1 MMTLTN
7 LLLYVISPLTLLFL
21 IGMLMMILRCY
32 RKVEQGTAIIRTG
45 FGGTKVSFEGIVTF
59 PILHRMETMDICVKR
74 VEIDRMGENGL
85 VCRDN
90 LRADV
95 KVAFF
100 VRVNK
105 TAQDVLKVAQSLGC
119 RRASETRE
127 LVAFFDAKFSEA
139 LKTAGKQFDFV
150 HLYTDR
156 MRFKEEIL
164 KVVGTDLNGYALDD
178 AAIDYLEQTPIA
190 KLDPNHILD
199 AEGIKK
205 ITELTAAQAVLA
217 NNINRERER
226 TIKRQDVETREKIL
240 ELERQQAEAEQ
251 RQKRE
256 IAEVTARETAQAMRV
271 QQEEKLKAER
281 ARITTEEEVA
291 VAEENKL
298 RQIVVAV
305 RNKERTDQV
314 EAERVE
320 KDRALEATE
329 RERVVSLS
337 QIDRDKAIEVE
348 KRAIAEV
355 IRERVVVERTMVAE
369 EEKIKDTRAF
379 AGAERE
385 RQVLVTQERAEA
397 EKFKVKEVVT
407 AEAQKEAARE
417 TAEKIKIEADARK
430 AAAERDADA
439 RKTLADAQSAEEA
452 VLGIGEAR
460 VLEAKAGATQLMG
473 LAEAKVIETKTGA
486 EAQGIRA
493 KLLAEAEGLKAKAVA
508 DAEGITQKAEAMK
521 LFHEAGREHEEFK
534 MTLNRE
540 LQVDL
545 AALTTRKD
553 IAAEQA
559 RVLAEALK
567 SAKIDIVGGDQAFFD
582 RLVNAISGG
591 KALDRWVKN
600 SEVLTDTVDSLF
612 VDGPDQMPAKLRELA
627 GRFGVTAESAKNA
640 TVAALLAKLS
650 AGAEGRDK
658 SLLADLKRAAEAA
671 GLLNAPAAPFLADK
685 R

>member
-1 MMTLTN
+1 MLTFA
-7 LLLYVISPLTLLFL
+7 LYAL
-21 IGMLMMILRCY
+21 IPIAVLVFFGIVVMLLRCY

-45 FGGTKVSFEGIVTF
+45 LGGTKVSFEGIVVI
-59 PILHRMETMDICVKR
+59 PVIHRMETMDICVKR
-74 VEIDRMGENGL
+74 VEIDRMSENGL

-105 TAQDVLKVAQSLGC
+105 SPQDVLKVAQSLGC
-119 RRASETRE
+119 RRASDSRE

-164 KVVGTDLNGYALDD
+164 KVVGTDLNGYVLDD
-178 AAIDYLEQTPIA
+178 AAIDYLEQTPVS

-271 QQEEKLKAER
+271 QQEERLKAER
-281 ARITTEEEVA
+281 ARIATEEEVA
-291 VAEENKL
+291 VAEENKK
-298 RQIVVAV
+298 RQIVVAE
-305 RNKERTDQV
+305 RNRERTDKV

-329 RERVVSLS
+329 RERVVALS
-337 QIDRDKAIEVE
+337 QIDRDKAVEVE

-355 IRERVVVERTMVAE
+355 IRERVAVERTMVAE

-379 AGAERE
+379 AGAERD
-385 RQVLVTQERAEA
+385 RQVVVTRERAEA
-397 EKFKVKEVVT
+397 EKFKVKEVVS

-417 TAEKIKIEADARK
+417 AAEKIKIEADARK
-430 AAAERDADA
+430 VAAERDSDA
-439 RKTLADAQSAEEA
+439 RKTLADAHAQEEA
-452 VLGIGEAR
+452 VPGLGEAR
-460 VLEAKAGATQLMG
+460 ALTARADAAERMG
-473 LAEAKVIETKTGA
+473 LAEAKVIESKTAA

-493 KLLAEAEGLKAKAVA
+493 KALAEAEGLQAKAGA
-508 DAEGITQKAEAMK
+508 DAEGITKKAEAMK
-521 LFHEAGREHEEFK
+521 LFHDAGRDHEEFK
-534 MTLNRE
+534 IRLNRD
-540 LQVDL
+540 LQVEL
-545 AALTTRKD
+545 AGIAARKD

-559 RVLAEALK
+559 KVLGEALK
-567 SAKIDIVGGDQAFFD
+567 SAKIDIIGGDQAIFD
-582 RLVNAISGG
+582 RLVNAVGGG

-600 SEVLTDTVDSLF
+600 SEVLGGVVDALF
-612 VDGPDQMPAKLRELA
+612 EDGADQMPAKLKELA
-627 GRFGVTAESAKNA
+627 ERFGVTSESVKNMS
-640 TVAALLAKLS
+640 VAALLAKLAADA
-650 AGAEGRDK
+650 AGKDR
-658 SLLADLKRAAEAA
+658 SLLADIRNAASAA
-671 GLLNAPAAPFLADK
+671 GLLNAPAAKFL
-685 R
+685 